1 MVDPGAVRI
10 ASDTQDPASVERLL
24 RALPEW
30 FGLEDPI
37 VQYVRDAESA
47 PTYLA
52 TDCGTGEVVGVI
64 LMHRHYPE
72 AAEIHLM
79 AVDPQWHRRGVG
91 RALVEAVERDLVASG
106 ARMLQVKT
114 LGPSEPD
121 EHYAAHPGVLPS
133 HGLRA
138 TARVQR
144 SMARQPL
151 LDPGEVTGDFAIAQ
165 GYSTEV
171 DTGSGTSVCSTSIST
186 SSTRVLT
193 VPWKSSSAT
202 TVDSA
207 TDVD

>member
-1 MVDPGAVRI
+1 VVEPGAVRI
-10 ASDTQDPASVERLL
+10 ASDTHDPASVERLL

-114 LGPSEPD
+114 LGPSDPD
-121 EHYAAHPGVLPS
+121 EHYAHTLAFYRAMGFVPLQEFNDLWPGNPCLILVKSLAPS
-133 HGLRA
+133 R
-138 TARVQR
+138 
-144 SMARQPL
+144 
-151 LDPGEVTGDFAIAQ
+151 
-165 GYSTEV
+165 
-171 DTGSGTSVCSTSIST
+171 
-186 SSTRVLT
+186 
-193 VPWKSSSAT
+193 
-202 TVDSA
+202 
-207 TDVD
+207 